1 MSAPASA
8 RCSDVSRAAG
18 EVLAATA
25 STTERWILVE
35 VPGPWPR
42 DVSLPGPLPQ
52 AAHAALEQWISA
64 TPRAR
69 VFFLRRPGRQSVQPH
84 VFSVRSD
91 ETAQEVRRI
100 GVARLDDLA
109 GADLDRDGEQWDTPL
124 VLVCGHGSRDRC
136 CALRGTAVFDALRRE
151 LPDDGLWIS
160 SHQGGHRFAGN
171 VLVLP
176 AGIQLGRVDEAVA
189 ASVTR
194 DALAGRVDLDHYRG
208 RTYYD
213 GHVQA
218 AEHAVREAT
227 GRVATDD
234 LRLAAVEGSV
244 VRLRDREGTEHA
256 VAVEEA
262 DGPAVPASC
271 DAPPEPQPAFS
282 ARVL

>member
-8 RCSDVSRAAG
+8 RCSDLSRAAG

-64 TPRAR
+64 TPNARAL
-69 VFFLRRPGRQSVQPH
+69 FLRRRGRPSVQPH
-84 VFSVRSD
+84 VFAVRSD
-91 ETAQEVRRI
+91 ETGKEVRRI
-100 GVARLDDLA
+100 GVERLDDLA
-109 GADLDRDGEQWDTPL
+109 SADLDRDGELMDAPL

-136 CALRGTAVFDALRRE
+136 CALRGTAVFDALCRD
-151 LPDDGLWIS
+151 LPPDGLWIS

-176 AGIQLGRVDEAVA
+176 AGVQLGRVDAAVA

-194 DALAGRVDLDHYRG
+194 DALAGRIDLRHYRG

-213 GHVQA
+213 GRVQA
-218 AEHAVREAT
+218 AEHAVRDAT
-227 GRVATDD
+227 GLVATDD
-234 LRLAAVEGSV
+234 LRLAAVDGSV
-244 VRLRDREGTEHA
+244 VRLHDREGTEYA
-256 VAVEEA
+256 VAVERVE
-262 DGPAVPASC
+262 GPAVPASC
-271 DAPPEPQPAFS
+271 GTPPEPQTAFG